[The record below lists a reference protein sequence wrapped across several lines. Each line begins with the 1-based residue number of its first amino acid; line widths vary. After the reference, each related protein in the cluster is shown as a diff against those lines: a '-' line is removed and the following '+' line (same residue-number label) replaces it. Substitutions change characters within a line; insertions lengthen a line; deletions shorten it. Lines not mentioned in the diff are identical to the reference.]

1 MKGNNWQSLLLAA
14 LIGVVLSG
22 GAMLVRGDMLGNQ
35 AAQQVEARLDK
46 RIDGLK
52 LEIGED
58 IKEIKELI
66 KELREARR
74 KP

>member
-66 KELREARR
+66 KELREAKR